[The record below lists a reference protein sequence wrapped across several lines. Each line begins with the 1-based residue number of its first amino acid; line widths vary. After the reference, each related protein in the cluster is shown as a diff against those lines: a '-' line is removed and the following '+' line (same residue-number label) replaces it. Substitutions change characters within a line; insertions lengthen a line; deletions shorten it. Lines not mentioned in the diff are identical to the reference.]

1 MNISSI
7 ASRSFTVASG
17 DGAWSQSQAII
28 ATPSF
33 VAAAPKVQ
41 LAQDS
46 GAIQAANPSPE
57 RVEQA
62 VRQVNEAF
70 NQKGQNLYAAIE
82 RDKATGIN
90 VVKVLDKHT
99 DEVISQFPSKEI
111 LAIAEAIDQSLE
123 DRGQLLNVRA

>member
-1 MNISSI
+1 MSISSV
-7 ASRSFTVASG
+7 ATRSLTVVSG
-17 DGAWSQSQAII
+17 DGGWNLSQTVISPGGS
-28 ATPSF
+28 T
-33 VAAAPKVQ
+33 APKVD
-41 LAQDS
+41 AERVANDIV
-46 GAIQAANPSPE
+46 AQAAPPSSE

-62 VRQVNEAF
+62 VQQVNEAF

-99 DEVISQFPSKEI
+99 DEVISQFPSKKI

-123 DRGQLLNVRA
+123 DRGQLVNTRA

>member
-17 DGAWSQSQAII
+17 DSAWTQTQVV
-28 ATPSF
+28 ATPNF
-33 VAAAPKVQ
+33 AAPKVQ
-41 LAQDS
+41 AAQEE
-46 GAIQAANPSPE
+46 AVVAQTATPE

-62 VRQVNEAF
+62 VKQVNDAF

-99 DEVISQFPSKEI
+99 DEVISQYPSKKI

-123 DRGQLLNVRA
+123 ERGQLLNVRA

>member
-33 VAAAPKVQ
+33 VAPKLQ
-41 LAQDS
+41 LAQEGS
-46 GAIQAANPSPE
+46 AIQAANPSPE

-62 VRQVNEAF
+62 VKQVNEAF

-82 RDKATGIN
+82 RDKTTGIH

>member
-1 MNISSI
+1 MSISTI
-7 ASRSFTVASG
+7 ASRSFTVATG
-17 DGAWSQSQAII
+17 DGAWSQTQAII
-28 ATPSF
+28 ATPAF
-33 VAAAPKVQ
+33 AAPKLQAVQ
-41 LAQDS
+41 S
-46 GAIQAANPSPE
+46 EGAIQAENPTPE

-62 VRQVNEAF
+62 VKQVNDAF